1 MPFHLRSTR
10 PILQFSLPALLATMT
25 TNSSPTNPTI
35 PYTPRH
41 SSFPYSAA
49 DFRRSDPS
57 PDSSFYDS
65 PRFVTHID
73 DAAIARLRTYY
84 LHNLPPKGRILD
96 LCSSWIS
103 HFPPALEEAAINTA
117 ARDAGPSRAKSSVV
131 TANEGGLEVVGL
143 GMNATELSAN
153 PILSSFICQ
162 DLNVTPMLPTHLA
175 PLDATTCVVSIDYL
189 TQPVAVLTSLLSLTK
204 EGGTVNLVVSNRC
217 FPTKAIGRWL
227 RVGEQERLHMVGDFL
242 WWAGWREVEILT
254 LEGDE
259 GTGGKGAGVMAWF
272 GTRTEDPLWVVRARK
287 ASGSGT
293 TSEGDTKAS

>member
-10 PILQFSLPALLATMT
+10 PILQLALVATMT
-25 TNSSPTNPTI
+25 TNTSPTYPTI

-41 SSFPYSAA
+41 ASFPYTAA

-73 DAAIARLRTYY
+73 DVAIARLRTYY
-84 LHNLPPKGRILD
+84 LHNLPVRGRVMD

-103 HFPPALEEAAINTA
+103 HFPSPLEEAAIGTA
-117 ARDAGPSRAKSSVV
+117 AKDSGRSHGNSPVAVAKGR
-131 TANEGGLEVVGL
+131 ELEVVGL
-143 GMNATELSAN
+143 GMNAAELSAN

-162 DLNVTPMLPTHLA
+162 DLNTTPVLPTHLA

-189 TQPVAVLTSLLSLTK
+189 TQPVVVLASLLSLTK
-204 EGGTVNLVVSNRC
+204 EGGTVHLVVSNRC

-242 WWAGWREVEILT
+242 WWAGWRKVEILT
-254 LEGDE
+254 LEGDGE
-259 GTGGKGAGVMAWF
+259 GVNGKGSRVMAWF
-272 GTRTEDPLWVVRARK
+272 GARTEDPLWVVRARK
-287 ASGSGT
+287 VSGSGT
-293 TSEGDTKAS
+293 IDEAELKPS

>member
-10 PILQFSLPALLATMT
+10 PVLQLSIPALLATMT
-25 TNSSPTNPTI
+25 TKTSPTFPSTS
-35 PYTPRH
+35 YTPRH
-41 SSFPYSAA
+41 TSFPYTAA

-57 PDSSFYDS
+57 PDSFFYDS

-73 DAAIARLRTYY
+73 DAAIARLRAYY
-84 LHNLPPKGRILD
+84 LHNLPAKGRVLD

-103 HFPPALEEAAINTA
+103 HFPPSLEEAAIGSA
-117 ARDAGPSRAKSSVV
+117 ARHSERSHKTSPDTTAK
-131 TANEGGLEVVGL
+131 EEGLEVVGL
-143 GMNATELSAN
+143 GMNAAELSAN

-162 DLNVTPMLPTHLA
+162 DLNAAAALPTHLA

-189 TQPVAVLTSLLSLTK
+189 TQPVEVLRSLLSLTK
-204 EGGTVNLVVSNRC
+204 ENGTVHLVVSNRC

-254 LEGDE
+254 LAVDREG
-259 GTGGKGAGVMAWF
+259 GGVKAWF
-272 GTRTEDPLWVVRARK
+272 GARLKDPLWVVRARK
-287 ASGSGT
+287 VSGGT
-293 TSEGDTKAS
+293 ATSEAEPNPKPKLC